1 MTDLDSISTPTELDV
16 LVAFTDL
23 TQFARYARSCTAREL
38 FDAVSAYYEVIGGI
52 VSDAGG
58 KVVKFVGDEALVVF
72 PDSDID
78 RGVDALLAIKETG
91 DAWLAQREMP
101 CRHYIRAHY
110 GPVVCG
116 PVGTRSE
123 KRFDLFGETV
133 NLAATL
139 SSRGFAV
146 TPQVFRKLQ
155 KEKRRLF
162 KKHTPPITYIPV
174 GESHR
179 D

>member
-1 MTDLDSISTPTELDV
+1 MIDLDSISTPTELDV

-23 TQFARYARSCTAREL
+23 TLFSRYANTCSAREL
-38 FDAVSAYYEVIGGI
+38 FDTVSAYYEVIGGI

-58 KVVKFVGDEALVVF
+58 KVVKFIGDEALVVF
-72 PDSDID
+72 PDGDVD

-91 DAWLAQREMP
+91 DAWLTQREMP

-133 NLAATL
+133 NIAATL
-139 SSRGFAV
+139 SSRGFAM

-162 KKHTPPITYIPV
+162 KKHTPPITYIPL

-179 D
+179 H

>member
-1 MTDLDSISTPTELDV
+1 MIDLDSISTPTELDV

-23 TQFARYARSCTAREL
+23 TLFSRYAKTCSAREL
-38 FDAVSAYYEVIGGI
+38 FDTISAYYEVVGR
-52 VSDAGG
+52 VVTDTGG
-58 KVVKFVGDEALVVF
+58 KVVKFIGDTALVAF
-72 PDSDID
+72 PDGDID
-78 RGVDALLAIKETG
+78 RGVDALLAVKENG
-91 DAWLAQREMP
+91 DSWLAQREIP
-101 CRHYIRAHY
+101 CRHYIRAHF

-139 SSRGFAV
+139 SSRGFAM

-155 KEKRRLF
+155 KEKRKLF

-174 GESHR
+174 EESHR